1 MNLVRVFRWR
11 MVLFLGFLMVSPV
24 AAENLG
30 EGPDVRAGD
39 FPLDIATPPA
49 PNFDP
54 VPPAAF
60 LDRISEIADWI
71 VARSD
76 YPPGIAPPVI
86 VLMPRA
92 TLNYVFYSQ
101 MVGGYQGQDCINSLY
116 LPHVLLLADDL
127 ADTDCSDTLVH
138 EMVHHFQFVTGRAF
152 RCTAEAEREAYELQ
166 AEWTRE
172 TGVGVLPSSLFL
184 RRLTCDNPHEWGS
197 NR

>member
-11 MVLFLGFLMVSPV
+11 MVLFLGLLMVSPV

-92 TLNYVFYSQ
+92 TLNRAAGTAGSCRWRFSAAPSVKITRR
-101 MVGGYQGQDCINSLY
+101 GYL
-116 LPHVLLLADDL
+116 
-127 ADTDCSDTLVH
+127 
-138 EMVHHFQFVTGRAF
+138 
-152 RCTAEAEREAYELQ
+152 
-166 AEWTRE
+166 
-172 TGVGVLPSSLFL
+172 
-184 RRLTCDNPHEWGS
+184 
-197 NR
+197 